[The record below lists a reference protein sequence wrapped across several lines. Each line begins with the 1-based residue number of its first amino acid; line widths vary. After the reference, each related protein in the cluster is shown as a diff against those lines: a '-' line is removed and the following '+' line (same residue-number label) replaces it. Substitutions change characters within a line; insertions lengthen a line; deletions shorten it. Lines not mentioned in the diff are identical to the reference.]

1 MDKEFLIRL
10 NNSYKQIRTRLL
22 LNEKIRLLLYY
33 DEFDDTTT
41 VPSKELVKEHI
52 FLQPV
57 IDTDV
62 VEPFNKKNYISIT
75 VPNTDI
81 SKNKVDYTVR
91 IIVMSE
97 KTDWEINGD
106 IRPLV
111 IAQEVINE
119 LEGLKLEVSNKLSF
133 YSMVETVT
141 NKDVS
146 GYSLLFTTSDG
157 LGGGDES

>member
-75 VPNTDI
+75 VPNTDV

-91 IIVMSE
+91 IIIMSE
-97 KTDWEINGD
+97 KTDWEINGN
-106 IRPLV
+106 IRPLI

-157 LGGGDES
+157 LGGGDEN